1 MNQIILNQPLRKLS
15 LNSSLSQRCFKCKG
29 ENYCLIT
36 HAFNGDRQHSLAM
49 LRRKYAIAAAELGL
63 RLNHD

>member
-29 ENYCLIT
+29 EKLLPDYSCIQWGSPTLTGNVAKKVC
-36 HAFNGDRQHSLAM
+36 DRCGGIGVEA
-49 LRRKYAIAAAELGL
+49 KP
-63 RLNHD
+63 